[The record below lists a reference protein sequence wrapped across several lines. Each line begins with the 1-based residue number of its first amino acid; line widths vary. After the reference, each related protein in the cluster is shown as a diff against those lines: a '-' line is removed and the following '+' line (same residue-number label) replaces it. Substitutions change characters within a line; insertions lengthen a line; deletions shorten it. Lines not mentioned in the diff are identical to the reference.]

1 MSDDDEPFEELLRIE
16 TKHESSETILV
27 LEGEFDMTGTASF
40 WSHVSDA
47 LAMHSAT
54 IVVEARGLTFIDSS
68 GVAALVRARD
78 AAAAAGVPLPVRDPS
93 PPLRRIAELMGLERS
108 SMAGD
113 TRRLAIP

>member
-1 MSDDDEPFEELLRIE
+1 MSDDDEPFEELRRIE

-40 WSHVSDA
+40 WSHVSEA
-47 LAMHSAT
+47 LMHPAT

-93 PPLRRIAELMGLERS
+93 PPLRRVAELMGLE
-108 SMAGD
+108 ALLDGG
-113 TRRLAIP
+113 